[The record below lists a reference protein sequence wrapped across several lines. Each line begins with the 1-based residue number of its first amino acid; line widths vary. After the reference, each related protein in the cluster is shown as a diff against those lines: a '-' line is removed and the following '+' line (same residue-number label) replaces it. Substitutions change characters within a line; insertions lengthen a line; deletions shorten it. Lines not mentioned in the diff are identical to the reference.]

1 MASIDTSKR
10 KPRRTQGTPSFKYR
24 NRFAYALLAAG
35 TALFGIWSL
44 TPIQRFANEKI
55 TKALVTQSEQEK
67 DRRALFD
74 FAAPRRADFI
84 REAIEEAEALA
95 KER

>member
-24 NRFAYALLAAG
+24 NRFAYAVIAAG
-35 TALFGIWSL
+35 SLLFGIWSL
-44 TPIQRFANEKI
+44 TPMQRIANEKI
-55 TKALVTQSEQEK
+55 YKSLVTQTEEEK

-74 FAAPRRADFI
+74 FAAPRPAEFI
-84 REAIEEAEALA
+84 RQAIEEADALA

>member
-1 MASIDTSKR
+1 M
-10 KPRRTQGTPSFKYR
+10 
-24 NRFAYALLAAG
+24 
-35 TALFGIWSL
+35 
-44 TPIQRFANEKI
+44 QRIANERI
-55 TKALVTQSEQEK
+55 TQALVTQSEEEK

-84 REAIEEAEALA
+84 REAIEEAEKLA

>member
-10 KPRRTQGTPSFKYR
+10 KPRRTLGTPSYKYR

-35 TALFGIWSL
+35 SLLFGIWSL
-44 TPIQRFANEKI
+44 TPMQRIANERI
-55 TKALVTQSEQEK
+55 TQALVTQSEEEK

-84 REAIEEAEALA
+84 REAIEEAEQLA

>member
-35 TALFGIWSL
+35 TALFGIW
-44 TPIQRFANEKI
+44 R
-55 TKALVTQSEQEK
+55 
-67 DRRALFD
+67 
-74 FAAPRRADFI
+74 
-84 REAIEEAEALA
+84 
-95 KER
+95 